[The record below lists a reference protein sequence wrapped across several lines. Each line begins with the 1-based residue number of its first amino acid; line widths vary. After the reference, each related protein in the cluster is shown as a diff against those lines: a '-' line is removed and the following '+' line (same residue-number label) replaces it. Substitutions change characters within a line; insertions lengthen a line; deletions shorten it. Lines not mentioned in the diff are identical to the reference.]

1 MQHLIFTPKNADK
14 SSCMATDSNDKKI
27 HTHARQRNQEW
38 RHYIASSDFESGRP
52 ITKSL
57 WIGWQQ
63 LSLGVGPMGKLDLEV
78 GGRQKNTTNASIKQG
93 KNHNFLTTMKAK
105 KMKNTAVLFKLGY
118 SYSVVLCLLSS
129 WRRFFHWIAS
139 PNWSF
144 NSVIWQ
150 NPRLK
155 FVFRMC
161 LCPWDL

>member
-14 SSCMATDSNDKKI
+14 SSWMAIDSNEKKI
-27 HTHARQRNQEW
+27 HIMHTKEIRNEGITSLLQTFW
-38 RHYIASSDFESGRP
+38 IWSSH
-52 ITKSL
+52 TKSL
-57 WIGWQQ
+57 WIGWQ
-63 LSLGVGPMGKLDLEV
+63 LSLGVPVGPMGELDLEV

-118 SYSVVLCLLSS
+118 SYSVALCLLSS

-139 PNWSF
+139 SF

-155 FVFRMC
+155 FVFRMHS
-161 LCPWDL
+161 CPWYL